1 MSNNSTG
8 WNEPRLPSLV
18 QRVAIGPKLQKEVT
32 REEVA
37 QAIVSALNGHENMM
51 QLGIFLIALRMRGE
65 RMHEFSGIFDGLLA
79 TTSRSSVAVEQLVE
93 LAEPFDGS
101 IRHHNYCAF
110 LPAVLAACGLPT
122 FINGVHDCGPKHGVT
137 VSKIYKYLGKRE
149 LPNMSEAAA
158 LLESADVSW
167 AYCGQEY
174 TAPALYAIREQ
185 RDLMVK
191 RTALTTLER
200 LTRPFVAAAGKNFLH
215 IGYVHKDYPAVYA
228 QMAMQAGYDSVCMVK
243 GMEGGIFPAPDK
255 PIKAKLVEIVE
266 AAEAKNI
273 EHSFDPG
280 GSTLSSS
287 SLKFDAS
294 DNCAA
299 QVTKISQEGLAALSG
314 AQGNARTMLTMTGAL
329 ILCNT
334 GLASQSDVARKLI
347 HQALDSGVAQKHFQ
361 SFID

>member
-8 WNEPRLPSLV
+8 RSEPKLPSLV

-37 QAIVSALNGHENMM
+37 EAIVSALNGHENIM

-65 RMHEFSGIFDGLLA
+65 RVHELSGIFDGLLA
-79 TTSRSSVAVEQLVE
+79 TASRSSVAVEQLVE

-110 LPAVLAACGLPT
+110 LPAVLATCGLPA

-158 LLESADVSW
+158 LLESADVGW

-200 LTRPFVAAAGKNFLH
+200 LTRPFVATAGKNFLH
-215 IGYVHKDYPAVYA
+215 IGYVHKDYPAIYA
-228 QMAMQAGYDSVCMVK
+228 ELAARAGYDSVCMIK
-243 GMEGGIFPAPDK
+243 GLEGGIFPAPDK
-255 PIKAKLVEIVE
+255 PIKAELVEIVG
-266 AAEAKNI
+266 AAEPKNI
-273 EHSFDPG
+273 KLSFDPG
-280 GSTLSSS
+280 DSTLSSS
-287 SLKFDAS
+287 SLKFDANVS
-294 DNCAA
+294 CEA
-299 QVTKISQEGLAALSG
+299 QVTKIAQQGSAALSG
-314 AQGNARTMLTMTGAL
+314 AQGNARKMLTMTGAL

-334 GLASQSDVARKLI
+334 GLASNPDVARKFI
-347 HQALDSGVAQKHFQ
+347 HQALDSGVAQKRFQ
-361 SFID
+361 SFIG